1 MPSDSKRGRL
11 PFEPRNNN
19 KKDKKKKDSPE
30 TASDLTDTSIKQPK
44 KATPVAAKSKKKS
57 KSTPRNSRR
66 NSNLSAIP
74 DVVSKRMGKRMAVF
88 CGIPSVL
95 GMSSLFIF
103 YWLKIKEV
111 IELPPYVA
119 LAVSF
124 GFLGLG
130 VLGLSYGLFSACWDE
145 DRAGTLMGFN
155 EFKVNLGRTK
165 DAWKA
170 SKNADG

>member
-11 PFEPRNNN
+11 PFEPRNN
-19 KKDKKKKDSPE
+19 KDKKKKDLKESSVK
-30 TASDLTDTSIKQPK
+30 SDSNKKPK
-44 KATPVAAKSKKKS
+44 KATTIASKSNKKKPTS
-57 KSTPRNSRR
+57 RNSRR

-88 CGIPSVL
+88 CGIPSTL

-103 YWLKIKEV
+103 YWLKIKDV
-111 IELPPYVA
+111 VELPPYFA

-145 DRAGTLMGFN
+145 DRAGTLMGFD
-155 EFKVNLGRTK
+155 EFKVNLERTK

-170 SKNADG
+170 SKKANG

>member
-11 PFEPRNNN
+11 PFEPRNN
-19 KKDKKKKDSPE
+19 KKDKKKSSIE
-30 TASDLTDTSIKQPK
+30 ASAPKSDASKGQTK
-44 KATPVAAKSKKKS
+44 KAAPVAAKSDRKRKS
-57 KSTPRNSRR
+57 GSRNSRR
-66 NSNLSAIP
+66 SSNLSAIP

-88 CGIPSVL
+88 CGIPSIL

-111 IELPPYVA
+111 VELPPYLA

-145 DRAGTLMGFN
+145 DRAGTLMGFD

-170 SKNADG
+170 SKKANG

>member
-11 PFEPRNNN
+11 PFEPRNNKKN
-19 KKDKKKKDSPE
+19 KQQQDSEDVSSSKKQDTVKKKK
-30 TASDLTDTSIKQPK
+30 
-44 KATPVAAKSKKKS
+44 VAPAKSTSKKKAKATS
-57 KSTPRNSRR
+57 RSARR

-88 CGIPSVL
+88 CGIPSIL

-103 YWLKIKEV
+103 YWLKMKQV
-111 IELPPYVA
+111 VELPPYLA

-145 DRAGTLMGFN
+145 DRAGTAMGFD
-155 EFKVNLGRTK
+155 EFKVNLERTK

-170 SKNADG
+170 SKKANG

>member
-11 PFEPRNNN
+11 PFEPRN
-19 KKDKKKKDSPE
+19 
-30 TASDLTDTSIKQPK
+30 
-44 KATPVAAKSKKKS
+44 KKKS
-57 KSTPRNSRR
+57 ATDNSSANKNPAKTEKKQSKIKQARSKSTSRNSRP

-74 DVVSKRMGKRMAVF
+74 DVVSKRMGRRMAVF
-88 CGIPSVL
+88 CGIPSAL

-103 YWLKIKEV
+103 YWLKIKDV
-111 IELPPYVA
+111 VDLPPYTA
-119 LAVSF
+119 FAVSF

-145 DRAGTLMGFN
+145 ERIGSTWGVD

-170 SKNADG
+170 SKTKAQ

>member
-11 PFEPRNNN
+11 PFEPRNN
-19 KKDKKKKDSPE
+19 KKDKKKDSKEDSSIKP
-30 TASDLTDTSIKQPK
+30 DTSKSQTK
-44 KATPVAAKSKKKS
+44 KATPVAAKKNQKQKYSS
-57 KSTPRNSRR
+57 RNSRR

-74 DVVSKRMGKRMAVF
+74 DIVSKRMGKRMAVF
-88 CGIPSVL
+88 CGIPSIL

-103 YWLKIKEV
+103 YWLKTKEV
-111 IELPPYVA
+111 VELPPYLA

-145 DRAGTLMGFN
+145 DRAGTMMGFD
-155 EFKVNLGRTK
+155 EFKVNLERTK

-170 SKNADG
+170 SKKANG

>member
-11 PFEPRNNN
+11 PFEPRNN
-19 KKDKKKKDSPE
+19 KKGKTKNDSTESSSAKPGNSGE
-30 TASDLTDTSIKQPK
+30 KSK
-44 KATPVAAKSKKKS
+44 KATPVAAKSIKKKKAS
-57 KSTPRNSRR
+57 PRNSRK

-74 DVVSKRMGKRMAVF
+74 DIVSKRMGKRMAVF

-111 IELPPYVA
+111 VELPPYLA

-145 DRAGTLMGFN
+145 DRAGTLMGFD
-155 EFKVNLGRTK
+155 EFKVNLERTK
-165 DAWKA
+165 EAWKA
-170 SKNADG
+170 SKKANG

>member
-11 PFEPRNNN
+11 PFEPRNN
-19 KKDKKKKDSPE
+19 
-30 TASDLTDTSIKQPK
+30 
-44 KATPVAAKSKKKS
+44 KKKS
-57 KSTPRNSRR
+57 AADTSAENRAEKAKPLKTKQARPKSTSRNSRP

-74 DVVSKRMGKRMAVF
+74 DVVSKRMGRRMAVF
-88 CGIPSVL
+88 CGIPSAL

-103 YWLKIKEV
+103 YWLKIKDV
-111 IELPPYVA
+111 VDLPPYTA
-119 LAVSF
+119 FAVSF

-145 DRAGTLMGFN
+145 ERIGSTWGVD
-155 EFKVNLGRTK
+155 EFKINLGRTK

-170 SKNADG
+170 SKTKAQ

>member
-1 MPSDSKRGRL
+1 MSSDSKRGRL

-19 KKDKKKKDSPE
+19 KKEKPEKTTPKAFTSP
-30 TASDLTDTSIKQPK
+30 APK
-44 KATPVAAKSKKKS
+44 KAKFTS
-57 KSTPRNSRR
+57 RNSRQ

-74 DVVSKRMGKRMAVF
+74 DVVSKRMGRRMAVF

-103 YWLKIKEV
+103 YWLKTEEV
-111 IELPPYVA
+111 VDLPPYLA

-130 VLGLSYGLFSACWDE
+130 VLGLSYGLFSASWDE
-145 DRAGTLMGFN
+145 ERAGSALGGD
-155 EFKVNLGRTK
+155 EFKLNLGRTK

-170 SKNADG
+170 SKNAKAD

>member
-1 MPSDSKRGRL
+1 MPSDSKRCRL
-11 PFEPRNNN
+11 PFEPRNN
-19 KKDKKKKDSPE
+19 KKDKKKKDSKEISSPK
-30 TASDLTDTSIKQPK
+30 SDTSSQKPK
-44 KATPVAAKSKKKS
+44 KATSVAAKSNKKKS
-57 KSTPRNSRR
+57 NPRNSRR

-88 CGIPSVL
+88 CGIPSTL
-95 GMSSLFIF
+95 GMSSLFFF

-111 IELPPYVA
+111 VELPPYAA

-145 DRAGTLMGFN
+145 DRAGTLMGFD
-155 EFKVNLGRTK
+155 EFKVNLERTK

-170 SKNADG
+170 SKKSNG

>member
-19 KKDKKKKDSPE
+19 KKEKKNQDSAEASSAKSDSVKK
-30 TASDLTDTSIKQPK
+30 TK
-44 KATPVAAKSKKKS
+44 KATSVAVKSNKKKS
-57 KSTPRNSRR
+57 SPRRSRR
-66 NSNLSAIP
+66 DSDLSAIP

-88 CGIPSVL
+88 CGIPSTL

-103 YWLKIKEV
+103 YWLKVKEV
-111 IELPPYVA
+111 VELPPFVA

-145 DRAGTLMGFN
+145 DRAGTAMGFD
-155 EFKVNLGRTK
+155 EFKVNLERTK

-170 SKNADG
+170 SKNANG

>member
-11 PFEPRNNN
+11 PFEPRKNN
-19 KKDKKKKDSPE
+19 KKKPDK
-30 TASDLTDTSIKQPK
+30 AAAPK
-44 KATPVAAKSKKKS
+44 KLEKAKAKKAP
-57 KSTPRNSRR
+57 STSRSSRR

-74 DVVSKRMGKRMAVF
+74 DIVSKRMGKRMAVF
-88 CGIPSVL
+88 CGIPSIL

-103 YWLKIKEV
+103 YWLKVKEV
-111 IELPPYVA
+111 VELPPYLA

-145 DRAGTLMGFN
+145 ERVGTLMGID
-155 EFKVNLGRTK
+155 EFKVNLERTK
-165 DAWKA
+165 EAWKA
-170 SKNADG
+170 SKEAKG

>member
-11 PFEPRNNN
+11 PFEPRKN
-19 KKDKKKKDSPE
+19 KKNKQQKDSE
-30 TASDLTDTSIKQPK
+30 GNSSSKEQA
-44 KATPVAAKSKKKS
+44 ATKSKKVAPAKS
-57 KSTPRNSRR
+57 LGKKKAKATSRNSRR

-88 CGIPSVL
+88 CGIPSTL

-103 YWLKIKEV
+103 YWLKMKEV
-111 IELPPYVA
+111 VELPPYLA

-145 DRAGTLMGFN
+145 DRAGSLMGFD
-155 EFKVNLGRTK
+155 EFKVNLERTK

-170 SKNADG
+170 SKKANG

>member
-1 MPSDSKRGRL
+1 MPSDSPRGRL

-19 KKDKKKKDSPE
+19 KKEKPE
-30 TASDLTDTSIKQPK
+30 KTAPAKTVKQKRKGTS
-44 KATPVAAKSKKKS
+44 
-57 KSTPRNSRR
+57 RNSRP

-74 DVVSKRMGKRMAVF
+74 NVVSKRMGRRMAVF

-103 YWLKIKEV
+103 YWLKTKEA
-111 IELPPYVA
+111 IDLPPYLA

-130 VLGLSYGLFSACWDE
+130 VLGLSYGLFSASWDE
-145 DRAGTLMGFN
+145 ERAGSALGGD
-155 EFKVNLGRTK
+155 EFKLNLGRTK

-170 SKNADG
+170 SKNAKAD